1 VGLFVYLN
9 GNKTSGDLTVSA
21 LEWTRNIQIEENI
34 QYSESGWDVP
44 DTAEVTSQRQELHHY
59 DSVFSHYKDVEVQR
73 SRRVLDHYETY
84 YTYDKP
90 VYGMFIAVRID
101 TNTAETFRHGVW
113 YAKGD
118 EKQRLNIVPFTLAQF
133 QRYFEMMF
141 STGEAKPQKLV
152 ELIDCCVRKRD
163 MITALHL
170 RVGRLFCC
178 GFWQV
183 FMLQLVKLFLNL
195 FTGGDVGAQEQHRA

>member
-1 VGLFVYLN
+1 MGLFVYLN

-84 YTYDKP
+84 YTYKDLGNGIAS
-90 VYGMFIAVRID
+90 VYIWLISVNDLSYD
-101 TNTAETFRHGVW
+101 TQL
-113 YAKGD
+113 K
-118 EKQRLNIVPFTLAQF
+118 LSFT
-133 QRYFEMMF
+133 RTE
-141 STGEAKPQKLV
+141 G
-152 ELIDCCVRKRD
+152 
-163 MITALHL
+163 
-170 RVGRLFCC
+170 
-178 GFWQV
+178 
-183 FMLQLVKLFLNL
+183 
-195 FTGGDVGAQEQHRA
+195 